1 MIPSNEVIVEI
12 EGKRFELQPSEY
24 TDLDCVQI
32 NEDTWHLLED
42 GHAHTITIL
51 HADPANKKYTLRIDG
66 QIKETSLLGKL
77 DILIEKMGLN
87 AAQSKKQS
95 VLKAPM
101 PGMVTG
107 IKVEV
112 GQEVEKGAPL
122 IILEAM
128 KMENMIVA
136 PHHAVIKTIHV
147 HVSQA
152 IDKGTALIEFS

>member
-12 EGKRFELQPSEY
+12 EGKRFELQPEAY
-24 TDLDCVQI
+24 ADLDCVQVSD
-32 NEDTWHLLED
+32 DTWHFLEN
-42 GHAHTITIL
+42 GKAHTISIL

-107 IKVEV
+107 IKVEA

-128 KMENMIVA
+128 KMENVIVA
-136 PHHAVIKTIHV
+136 PHNATIKTLHV
-147 HVSQA
+147 KVGQA